1 MIVKQK
7 ADNTQAV
14 PDSMERLR
22 EHFKPHLDLPKARM
36 TCFLMLVLAVIAERT
51 VSLVW
56 LSKHPDTDA
65 DTSSVYRRFQRF
77 FARCALRPKAVGR
90 LVLAMIPKCPD
101 GRVLAMD
108 RTNWQFG
115 RTHVNILVVSVIVGR
130 VGLPL
135 AWRVLPKSTK
145 KGNSRK
151 FHRIAVMKD
160 VLSILPA
167 EKIRALTMD
176 REFIG
181 KNWLAWLRLMDVRY
195 VVRLKKN
202 ALVDDRRVSY
212 LCEANRWKRLAAG
225 LVEVFDQQVRF
236 AAKRITN
243 GRDPYLAVISH
254 GFFGEEALAIYR
266 QRWGIETLFGHLKKK
281 GYQFEDTHMTKAAR
295 ISKLMAVLTVAF
307 ALCYRWGVRLE
318 EVRAGIIKK
327 HGYPAKSLFRR
338 GFESLHM
345 MFDKP
350 RRFARK
356 IEEFFE
362 VILRKPLSENFVV

>member
-1 MIVKQK
+1 MKQK

-14 PDSMERLR
+14 PDSMEELR
-22 EHFKPHLDLPKARM
+22 GHFKPHLDLPKARM

-77 FARCALRPKAVGR
+77 FARCALRPEAVGR
-90 LVLAMIPKCPD
+90 LVLAMIPKCPK
-101 GRVLAMD
+101 GRVLAMN

-115 RTHVNILVVSVIVGR
+115 RTHINILVVSVIVGK

-135 AWRVLPKSTK
+135 AWRVLPKSTG

-151 FHRIAVMKD
+151 FHRIALMEN

-167 EKIRALTMD
+167 GEIQALTMD
-176 REFIG
+176 REFVG
-181 KNWLAWLRLMDVRY
+181 KNWLAWLRLVDVRY

-202 ALVDDRRVSY
+202 TLVDGHRASH
-212 LCEANRWKRLAAG
+212 LCERNRWKRLAAG
-225 LVEVFDQQVRF
+225 PVEVFGQQVRF
-236 AAKRITN
+236 AAKRIRN
-243 GRDPYLAVISH
+243 GREPWLAVISH
-254 GFFGEEALAIYR
+254 GFHGEEALAIYR
-266 QRWGIETLFGHLKKK
+266 ERWGIETLFGHLKRK
-281 GYQFEDTHMTKAAR
+281 GYQFEDTHMTKAGR

-318 EVRAGIIKK
+318 EVRKATVKK
-327 HGYPAKSLFRR
+327 HGYPPKSLFRR
-338 GFESLHM
+338 GFESLHV

-350 RRFARK
+350 SRFARK
-356 IEEFFE
+356 IDEFFE
-362 VILRKPLSENFVV
+362 VVLRKPLSENFVV